1 MNTMCICQPGFLNA
15 SGTCSTCPTGATSTD
30 GNFSSSTAGFW
41 SNSKVFP
48 PCPLGTGSCAGNVAC
63 LATFT
68 GELCALCKPGNARQE
83 NSCID
88 CMASIW
94 SLPMPCAL
102 IACFAMGELFL
113 VIRYLTFWRRK
124 QPDAGTTGSS
134 ARGWILQAQIQ
145 RACDCKTF
153 AHSGPSS
160 RS

>member
-41 SNSKVFP
+41 SNSKMFL
-48 PCPLGTGSCAGNVAC
+48 PCQLGTGSCAGNVAC

-68 GELCALCKPGNARQE
+68 GEAVRFVQAWQCTARELMHRLHGINLVSADAVRPDSMLCYGRA
-83 NSCID
+83 
-88 CMASIW
+88 
-94 SLPMPCAL
+94 
-102 IACFAMGELFL
+102 FL
-113 VIRYLTFWRRK
+113 RDQIFDILEMLGLREAV
-124 QPDAGTTGSS
+124 
-134 ARGWILQAQIQ
+134 RGWILQAQIQ